1 MSGPLRSVLRW
12 WQGQPVAYQPDR
24 AAPAAA
30 PPKGP
35 PWHRVLRA
43 AGVPTHLVYPST
55 TLSRLLDQTADRFGH
70 AIALTYKGR
79 HWTYQ
84 QLLSDVNRIAGGL
97 AQRGIRQRDRVL
109 LALPNS
115 PEFVASFM
123 AIQKLGAVAVNVGP
137 LMGPD
142 DLIKAIA
149 VTTPQVAIG
158 LDLRVPMLVRVSHD
172 APSIQHWIW
181 SSLEPYQGP
190 IDRIGYRVKRW
201 YGGNGFSDK
210 AKHVSLV
217 ELMNDAPA
225 RPPTLEPQPDDIA
238 VLQPTGG
245 TTGGL
250 KLAQLSHRNLLA
262 NAMQVQ
268 ACSDAQPGQDRIL
281 AVLPMFHAYGLTTCL
296 TTGIFSAAQIILLT
310 RFDAA
315 GTLAAIREHAPTI
328 FPLVPAICDALCDH
342 IEQRGGTTRP
352 LKGIRLCLS
361 GAAPLSRATAD
372 RFRRIAGARVLEGY
386 GLTEASPVT
395 HANMPGRN
403 RLGTIGVPLPDTQ
416 AKIVQ
421 PDEPTRE
428 LPPGE
433 PGEMLIS
440 GPQVMAGY
448 FGDPEQNRGVLSTDP
463 SGRTWLHTGDIAT
476 MDRDGYF
483 RIVDRKKD
491 MINCAGMKVYP
502 SRVEQVLAQ
511 HEAVKE
517 SAVFGRFD
525 PVHSEQVVAAIVPKT
540 PVQNP
545 EALFAQLKAYCR
557 QHLAPYE
564 VPHVFELFD
573 ALPRTPL
580 GKVLKTQL
588 RKQPPAP
595 APTPTRTPSPEAA

>member
-1 MSGPLRSVLRW
+1 
-12 WQGQPVAYQPDR
+12 
-24 AAPAAA
+24 
-30 PPKGP
+30 
-35 PWHRVLRA
+35 VLRA

-55 TLSRLLDQTADRFGH
+55 TLSRLLDQTADRFGD
-70 AIALTYKGR
+70 ATALVYR
-79 HWTYQ
+79 DRRWTYQ

-115 PEFVASFM
+115 PEFVASFL

-149 VTTPQVAIG
+149 ITTPQAAIG
-158 LDLRVPMLVRVSHD
+158 LDLRIPMLVPVSHE

-210 AKHVSLV
+210 ARHVSLIDM
-217 ELMNDAPA
+217 MNEAPA
-225 RPPTLEPQPDDIA
+225 RPPTLEPRPDDIA

-296 TTGIFSAAQIILLT
+296 TTGIFSAAEIILLT

-315 GTLAAIREHAPTI
+315 GTLETIREHSPTI
-328 FPLVPAICDALCDH
+328 FPLVPAICDHLCH
-342 IEQRGGTTRP
+342 EIERRGITDAP
-352 LKGIRLCLS
+352 LKGVRLCLS
-361 GAAPLSRATAD
+361 GAAPLSKATAE
-372 RFRRIAGARVLEGY
+372 RFRRLAGARVLEGY

-395 HANMPGRN
+395 HANLPGRN
-403 RLGTIGVPLPDTQ
+403 RLGTIGVPLPDTF
-416 AKIVQ
+416 AKVVQ
-421 PDEPTRE
+421 PDDPARE

-433 PGEMLIS
+433 IGEMLIS
-440 GPQVMAGY
+440 GPQIMGGY

-463 SGRTWLHTGDIAT
+463 SGRTWLHTGDMAT
-476 MDRDGYF
+476 MDKDGYF
-483 RIVDRKKD
+483 SIVDRKKD
-491 MINCAGMKVYP
+491 MINCSGLKVYP
-502 SRVEQVLAQ
+502 SRVEQVLMQ
-511 HEAVKE
+511 HPAVKE
-517 SAVFGRFD
+517 AAVFGRAD
-525 PVHSEQVVAAIVPKT
+525 RIRTEHVVAAIVTKT
-540 PVQNP
+540 PTENP
-545 EALFAQLKAYCR
+545 AGLIDELKTFCR
-557 QHLAPYE
+557 KHLAYYE
-564 VPHVFELFD
+564 VPESIEVLD
-573 ALPRTPL
+573 SLPRSPL

-588 RKQPPAP
+588 RQQAP
-595 APTPTRTPSPEAA
+595 APTPTPTPTPTPNPTPSPEAA